1 MLIFQIKRVISSEK
15 WFNYVV
21 TSFFENAKIWVRRT
35 TLNREKKRG
44 WPKLPIVQM
53 TMTCVQL
60 FQRHFNNSIFSTYIT
75 IGVKSL
81 FNFLMY
87 ENPSSAGHKNI
98 SSTSKSGKN
107 VSLSNTFTHK
117 ALGTKALLSR
127 EDSSLMNKL
136 MRVE

>member
-1 MLIFQIKRVISSEK
+1 MEK
-15 WFNYVV
+15 
-21 TSFFENAKIWVRRT
+21 
-35 TLNREKKRG
+35 KKRG

-107 VSLSNTFTHK
+107 VYLHIKHLEQKHFLVGK
-117 ALGTKALLSR
+117 IA
-127 EDSSLMNKL
+127 
-136 MRVE
+136 V

>member
-15 WFNYVV
+15 WCNYVV

-60 FQRHFNNSIFSTYIT
+60 FQRHILT
-75 IGVKSL
+75 IRFFPHISQLVLKA
-81 FNFLMY
+81 FL
-87 ENPSSAGHKNI
+87 A
-98 SSTSKSGKN
+98 
-107 VSLSNTFTHK
+107 F
-117 ALGTKALLSR
+117 
-127 EDSSLMNKL
+127 
-136 MRVE
+136 

>member
-35 TLNREKKRG
+35 TLNGEKKRG

-60 FQRHFNNSIFSTYIT
+60 FQRHFNNSIFPHISQL
-75 IGVKSL
+75 VLKA
-81 FNFLMY
+81 FL
-87 ENPSSAGHKNI
+87 
-98 SSTSKSGKN
+98 
-107 VSLSNTFTHK
+107 TF
-117 ALGTKALLSR
+117 
-127 EDSSLMNKL
+127 
-136 MRVE
+136 